1 LVEKIPSWIERLL
14 LPKLSEISGEIKA
27 LSTRIDSL
35 EKTTNEKITSLDERI
50 NSLEKI
56 FNERI
61 NSLERR
67 VDSLEKMFDERIT
80 SLRNEMIIKFDS
92 IEKRMP
98 LIEKIM
104 ELEARLA
111 KLEGKA

>member
-1 LVEKIPSWIERLL
+1 MVEKIPSWIERLL

-27 LSTRIDSL
+27 LSARIDSL
-35 EKTTNEKITSLDERI
+35 EKTT
-50 NSLEKI
+50 
-56 FNERI
+56 NERI

-67 VDSLEKMFDERIT
+67 VDSLEKMLDERIT
-80 SLRNEMIIKFDS
+80 SLRNEMIVKFDS

-111 KLEGKA
+111 RLEGKA

>member
-1 LVEKIPSWIERLL
+1 
-14 LPKLSEISGEIKA
+14 
-27 LSTRIDSL
+27 
-35 EKTTNEKITSLDERI
+35 
-50 NSLEKI
+50 
-56 FNERI
+56 
-61 NSLERR
+61 
-67 VDSLEKMFDERIT
+67 MFDERIT

-111 KLEGKA
+111 KLEGKV

>member
-14 LPKLSEISGEIKA
+14 LPKLSEIFGEIKA
-27 LSTRIDSL
+27 LSARIDSL
-35 EKTTNEKITSLDERI
+35 ERTTN
-50 NSLEKI
+50 
-56 FNERI
+56 
-61 NSLERR
+61 
-67 VDSLEKMFDERIT
+67 ERIT
-80 SLRNEMIIKFDS
+80 SLRNEMIVKFDS

-111 KLEGKA
+111 RLEGKA